1 MKKILI
7 ALFVLPLIFA
17 CSSDD
22 NKDDLGLQFIQF
34 FAKYDSTVETSYQVY
49 VYKGDLADYKNIYS
63 GFGDVLAHAENL
75 DGETVFPINV
85 KDGKMKVY
93 SSNNGYAV
101 HSIYP
106 KKYEL
111 SPDSRYTIQ
120 FIINIYGK
128 GNYSCVKS
136 FDIDRNSV
144 IRLKF
149 NDITDFTNKKV
160 DGDWQIVDA
169 TQSGFRELIDF
180 K

>member
-7 ALFVLPLIFA
+7 SLLMLPLIFA

-34 FAKYDSTVETSYQVY
+34 FAKYDSTVETSYKVY
-49 VYKGDLADYKNIYS
+49 VYKGDFADYKNIYPS
-63 GFGDVLAHAENL
+63 FGDVLAHAENL

-93 SSNNGYAV
+93 SGNNGYAV

-120 FIINIYGK
+120 FIVNIYGK

-149 NDITDFTNKKV
+149 NEITDFSNKKV
-160 DGDWQIVDA
+160 DGDWQIVNA
-169 TQSGFRELIDF
+169 TQNNDKELIDF

>member
-7 ALFVLPLIFA
+7 TLFILPLICA

-22 NKDDLGLQFIQF
+22 SKDDLGLQFIQF
-34 FAKYDSTVETSYQVY
+34 FAKYDSTVETSYKVF

-85 KDGKMKVY
+85 KDGKMIE
-93 SSNNGYAV
+93 SSKKNGYWV
-101 HSIYP
+101 HSIFP

-120 FIINIYGK
+120 FIVNIYGK

-136 FDIDRNSV
+136 FDINKNSV

-149 NDITDFTNKKV
+149 SDITDFSNKKV

-169 TQSGFRELIDF
+169 TQNNYKELIDF